1 MAYVDSCSNAG
12 ADLYLGADG
21 RLFLRAAGAPE
32 ATLLDFNTLYAGYYP
47 RCTFTAVAAGGGLFY
62 AAGLDTDGRPRLFTS
77 LSGGVWEERPL
88 AARDP
93 LGGVVRA
100 EGRVLR
106 VLFAEEARQ
115 AFLVTDAAQV
125 VTLPDC
131 PKCLRVR
138 PLPQRPTDARLSGDA
153 LEIDFA
159 DSTRTRIPL
168 TALTQY
174 RVSWSYADRLLRQ
187 GARIVDLREADDF
200 ARGHLPGSVNVPFA
214 RLADW
219 LSGRGQGEALLF
231 LCRTGALADEAAD
244 YARGEGW
251 AFAYS
256 MGGLNAFGH
265 IE

>member
-100 EGRVLR
+100 ERRVLR

-153 LEIDFA
+153 LEIDGLRI
-159 DSTRTRIPL
+159 DSR
-168 TALTQY
+168 AL
-174 RVSWSYADRLLRQ
+174 SK
-187 GARIVDLREADDF
+187 
-200 ARGHLPGSVNVPFA
+200 N
-214 RLADW
+214 
-219 LSGRGQGEALLF
+219 LSGCEEVF
-231 LCRTGALADEAAD
+231 LMAATLGI
-244 YARGEGW
+244 AP
-251 AFAYS
+251 AP
-256 MGGLNAFGH
+256 
-265 IE
+265 